1 MNAGLILLVCGFVG
15 LAIAIKL
22 FSRSRDKSRAGQRW
36 VTKDLYRGDLHALA
50 DMVCG
55 SGLDVTYHQI
65 DRLIDRGFVKN
76 NLWGT
81 RSSPLKGKFPP
92 LPLKKTPPPPQK
104 KKTKKK
110 EGQKLTG
117 LH

>member
-15 LAIAIKL
+15 LAIAVKL

-50 DMVCG
+50 DMVRG

-81 RSSPLKGKFPP
+81 RSVTFKGYFALILRITVARDRPALAEKHRVSP
-92 LPLKKTPPPPQK
+92 
-104 KKTKKK
+104 
-110 EGQKLTG
+110 
-117 LH
+117 